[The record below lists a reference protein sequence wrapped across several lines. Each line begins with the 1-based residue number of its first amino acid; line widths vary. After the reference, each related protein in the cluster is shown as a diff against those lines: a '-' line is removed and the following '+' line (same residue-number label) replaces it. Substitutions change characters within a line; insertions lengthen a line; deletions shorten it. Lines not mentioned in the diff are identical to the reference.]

1 MLSKSSIAKAGVVVA
16 SVALGS
22 VAGSFISVSASPTS
36 VVVCAS
42 KATGALRYSK
52 GGTCRTAETKLTL
65 GQEGPAGPAGATGP
79 AGPAGAA
86 GTYSGTVGIRTI
98 STSAATLELA
108 DAGKVLVVT
117 TGSEITIPTD
127 ASVALPIGT
136 RIEVARTTGSPTLKP
151 ASGVTV
157 NGISSPGS
165 VGFESSSGYQ
175 SAILLKTASNTW
187 VFLKVP
193 DPGNVL

>member
-1 MLSKSSIAKAGVVVA
+1 MSSKSFFAKAGVVVA

-42 KATGALRYSK
+42 KSTGALRYSK
-52 GGTCRTAETKLTL
+52 AGTCRTTETKLTL
-65 GQEGPAGPAGATGP
+65 GQQGPTGPAGATG
-79 AGPAGAA
+79 ATGPAGAA

-117 TGSEITIPTD
+117 VGTDITVPAD
-127 ASVALPIGT
+127 ATVNFPVGT
-136 RIEVARTTGSPTLKP
+136 RIEIARTTGSPTLTG
-151 ASGVTV
+151 AAGVTV
-157 NGISSPGS
+157 NGISAPGAAS
-165 VGFESSSGYQ
+165 FDSGTYQ
-175 SAILLKTASNTW
+175 QGILIKTAANTW
-187 VFLKVP
+187 ILSKMP
-193 DPGNVL
+193 DQS

>member
-1 MLSKSSIAKAGVVVA
+1 MSSKSFIAKAGVVVA

-42 KATGALRYSK
+42 KSTGALRYSK
-52 GGTCRTAETKLTL
+52 AGTCRTTETKLTL
-65 GQEGPAGPAGATGP
+65 GQQGPTGPAGATG
-79 AGPAGAA
+79 ATGPAGAA

-117 TGSEITIPTD
+117 TGTDITVPAD
-127 ASVALPIGT
+127 ATVNFPVGT
-136 RIEVARTTGSPTLKP
+136 RIEIARTTGSPTVTG
-151 ASGVTV
+151 AAGVTV
-157 NGISSPGS
+157 NGISAPGS
-165 VGFESSSGYQ
+165 ASFDSGTYQ
-175 SAILLKTASNTW
+175 QGILIKTAANTWILLKM
-187 VFLKVP
+187 P
-193 DPGNVL
+193 DQS

>member
-1 MLSKSSIAKAGVVVA
+1 VVVA

-42 KATGALRYSK
+42 KSTGALRYSK
-52 GGTCRTAETKLTL
+52 AGTCRTTETKLTL
-65 GQEGPAGPAGATGP
+65 GQQGPTGPAGATG
-79 AGPAGAA
+79 ATGPAGAA

-117 TGSEITIPTD
+117 VGTDITVPAD
-127 ASVALPIGT
+127 ATVNFPVGT
-136 RIEVARTTGSPTLKP
+136 RIEIARTTGSPTLTG
-151 ASGVTV
+151 AAGVTV
-157 NGISSPGS
+157 NGISAPGAAS
-165 VGFESSSGYQ
+165 FDSGTYQ
-175 SAILLKTASNTW
+175 QGILLKTAANTW
-187 VFLKVP
+187 ILLKMP
-193 DPGNVL
+193 DQS

>member
-1 MLSKSSIAKAGVVVA
+1 MSSKSFFAKAGVVVA

-42 KATGALRYSK
+42 KSTGALRYSK
-52 GGTCRTAETKLTL
+52 AGTCRTTETKLTL
-65 GQEGPAGPAGATGP
+65 GQQGPT
-79 AGPAGAA
+79 GPAGAA

-117 TGSEITIPTD
+117 VGTDITVPAD
-127 ASVALPIGT
+127 ATVNFPVGT
-136 RIEVARTTGSPTLKP
+136 RIEIARTTGSPTLTG
-151 ASGVTV
+151 AAGVTV
-157 NGISSPGS
+157 NGISAPGAAS
-165 VGFESSSGYQ
+165 FDSGTYQ
-175 SAILLKTASNTW
+175 QGILLKTAANTW
-187 VFLKVP
+187 ILLKMP
-193 DPGNVL
+193 DQS

>member
-1 MLSKSSIAKAGVVVA
+1 MSSKSFFAKAGVVVT

-42 KATGALRYSK
+42 KSTGALRYSK
-52 GGTCRTAETKLTL
+52 AGTCRTTETKLTL
-65 GQEGPAGPAGATGP
+65 GQQGPTGPAGATG
-79 AGPAGAA
+79 ATGPAGAA

-117 TGSEITIPTD
+117 VGTDITVPAD
-127 ASVALPIGT
+127 ATVNFPVGT
-136 RIEVARTTGSPTLKP
+136 RIEIARTTGSPTLTG
-151 ASGVTV
+151 AAGVTV
-157 NGISSPGS
+157 NGISAPGAAS
-165 VGFESSSGYQ
+165 FDSGTYQ
-175 SAILLKTASNTW
+175 QGILLKTAANTW
-187 VFLKVP
+187 ILLKMP
-193 DPGNVL
+193 DQS

>member
-1 MLSKSSIAKAGVVVA
+1 MSSKSFFAKAGVVVA

-42 KATGALRYSK
+42 KSTGALRYSK
-52 GGTCRTAETKLTL
+52 AGTCRTTETKLTL
-65 GQEGPAGPAGATGP
+65 GQQGPTGPAGATG
-79 AGPAGAA
+79 ATGPAGAA

-117 TGSEITIPTD
+117 TGTDITVPAD
-127 ASVALPIGT
+127 ATVNFPVGT
-136 RIEVARTTGSPTLKP
+136 RIEIARTTGSPTLTG
-151 ASGVTV
+151 AAGVTV
-157 NGISSPGS
+157 NGISAPGAAS
-165 VGFESSSGYQ
+165 FDSGTYQ
-175 SAILLKTASNTW
+175 QGILIKTAANTW
-187 VFLKVP
+187 ILSKMP
-193 DPGNVL
+193 DQS

>member
-1 MLSKSSIAKAGVVVA
+1 MTSKSFFAKAGVVVA

-42 KATGALRYSK
+42 KSTGALRYSK
-52 GGTCRTAETKLTL
+52 AGTCRTTETKLTL
-65 GQEGPAGPAGATGP
+65 GQEGPAGPAGATG
-79 AGPAGAA
+79 ATGPAGAA

-117 TGSEITIPTD
+117 TGTDITVPAD
-127 ASVALPIGT
+127 ATVNFPVGT
-136 RIEVARTTGSPTLKP
+136 RIEIARTTGSPTLTG
-151 ASGVTV
+151 AAGVTV
-157 NGISSPGS
+157 NGISAPGAAS
-165 VGFESSSGYQ
+165 FDSGTYQ
-175 SAILLKTASNTW
+175 QGILIKTAANTWILLKM
-187 VFLKVP
+187 P
-193 DPGNVL
+193 DQS

>member
-1 MLSKSSIAKAGVVVA
+1 MTSKSFFAKAGVVVA

-42 KATGALRYSK
+42 KSTGALRYSK
-52 GGTCRTAETKLTL
+52 AGTCRTTETKLTL
-65 GQEGPAGPAGATGP
+65 GQQGPTGPAGATG
-79 AGPAGAA
+79 ATGPAGAA

-117 TGSEITIPTD
+117 TGTDITVPAD
-127 ASVALPIGT
+127 ATVNFPVGT
-136 RIEVARTTGSPTLKP
+136 RIEIARTTGSPTLTG
-151 ASGVTV
+151 AAGVTV
-157 NGISSPGS
+157 NGISAPGAAS
-165 VGFESSSGYQ
+165 FDSGTYQ
-175 SAILLKTASNTW
+175 QGILLKTAANTW
-187 VFLKVP
+187 ILLKMP
-193 DPGNVL
+193 DQS

>member
-1 MLSKSSIAKAGVVVA
+1 MSKSIFAKAGVVVA

-22 VAGSFISVSASPTS
+22 VVGSFISVSAAPTS

-42 KATGALRYSK
+42 KSTGALRYSK
-52 GGTCRTAETKLTL
+52 AGTCRTTETKLTL
-65 GQEGPAGPAGATGP
+65 GQEGPTGPAGATG
-79 AGPAGAA
+79 ATGPAGAT

-98 STSAATLELA
+98 NTSAATLELA

-127 ASVALPIGT
+127 ASVSFPIGT

-157 NGISSPGS
+157 NGLASPGYVS
-165 VGFESSSGYQ
+165 FESSAGYQ
-175 SAILLKTASNTW
+175 SAILLKTAANTW
-187 VFLKVP
+187 IFLRVP
-193 DPGNVL
+193 DPNNVL

>member
-1 MLSKSSIAKAGVVVA
+1 MSSKSFFAKAGVVVA

-42 KATGALRYSK
+42 KSTGALRYSK
-52 GGTCRTAETKLTL
+52 AGTCRTTETKLTL
-65 GQEGPAGPAGATGP
+65 GQQGPTGPAGATG
-79 AGPAGAA
+79 ATGPAGAA

-117 TGSEITIPTD
+117 VGTDITVPAD
-127 ASVALPIGT
+127 ATVNFPVGT
-136 RIEVARTTGSPTLKP
+136 RIEIARTTGSPTLTG
-151 ASGVTV
+151 AAGVTV
-157 NGISSPGS
+157 NGISTPGAAS
-165 VGFESSSGYQ
+165 FDSGTYQ
-175 SAILLKTASNTW
+175 QGILLKTAANTW
-187 VFLKVP
+187 ILLKMP
-193 DPGNVL
+193 DQS

>member
-1 MLSKSSIAKAGVVVA
+1 MSSKSFFAKAGVVVA

-42 KATGALRYSK
+42 KSTGALRYSK
-52 GGTCRTAETKLTL
+52 AGTCRTTETKLTL
-65 GQEGPAGPAGATGP
+65 GQQGPTGPAGATG
-79 AGPAGAA
+79 ATGPAGAA

-117 TGSEITIPTD
+117 TGTDITVPAD
-127 ASVALPIGT
+127 ATVNFPVGT
-136 RIEVARTTGSPTLKP
+136 RIEIARTTGSPTLTG
-151 ASGVTV
+151 AAGVTV
-157 NGISSPGS
+157 NGISAPGAAS
-165 VGFESSSGYQ
+165 FDSGTYQ
-175 SAILLKTASNTW
+175 QGILLKTAANTW
-187 VFLKVP
+187 ILLKMP
-193 DPGNVL
+193 DQS

>member
-1 MLSKSSIAKAGVVVA
+1 MSSKSFFAKAGVVVA

-52 GGTCRTAETKLTL
+52 AGTCRTTETKLTL
-65 GQEGPAGPAGATGP
+65 GQQGPTGPAGATG
-79 AGPAGAA
+79 ATGPAGAA

-117 TGSEITIPTD
+117 TGTDITVPAD
-127 ASVALPIGT
+127 ATVNFPVGT
-136 RIEVARTTGSPTLKP
+136 RIEIARTTGSPTLTG
-151 ASGVTV
+151 AAGVTV
-157 NGISSPGS
+157 NGISAPGAAS
-165 VGFESSSGYQ
+165 FDSGTYQ
-175 SAILLKTASNTW
+175 QGILIKTAANTWILLKM
-187 VFLKVP
+187 P
-193 DPGNVL
+193 DQS

>member
-1 MLSKSSIAKAGVVVA
+1 MSSKSFFAKAGVVVA

-42 KATGALRYSK
+42 KSTGALRYSK
-52 GGTCRTAETKLTL
+52 AGTCRTTETKLTL
-65 GQEGPAGPAGATGP
+65 GQQGPTGPAGATG
-79 AGPAGAA
+79 ATGPAGAA

-117 TGSEITIPTD
+117 VGTDITVPADVT
-127 ASVALPIGT
+127 VNFPVGT
-136 RIEVARTTGSPTLKP
+136 RIEIARTTGSPTLTG
-151 ASGVTV
+151 AAGVTV
-157 NGISSPGS
+157 NGISAPGAAS
-165 VGFESSSGYQ
+165 FDSGTYQ
-175 SAILLKTASNTW
+175 QGILLKTAANTW
-187 VFLKVP
+187 ILLKMP
-193 DPGNVL
+193 DQS

>member
-1 MLSKSSIAKAGVVVA
+1 MSSKSFFAKAGVVVA

-42 KATGALRYSK
+42 KSTGALRYSK
-52 GGTCRTAETKLTL
+52 AGTCRTTETKLTL
-65 GQEGPAGPAGATGP
+65 GQQGPTGPAGATG
-79 AGPAGAA
+79 ATGPAGAA

-117 TGSEITIPTD
+117 VGTDITVPAD
-127 ASVALPIGT
+127 ATVNFPVGT
-136 RIEVARTTGSPTLKP
+136 RIEIARTTGSPTLTG
-151 ASGVTV
+151 AAGVTV
-157 NGISSPGS
+157 NGISAPGAAS
-165 VGFESSSGYQ
+165 FDSGTYQ
-175 SAILLKTASNTW
+175 QGILIKTAANTWILLKM
-187 VFLKVP
+187 P
-193 DPGNVL
+193 DRS

>member
-1 MLSKSSIAKAGVVVA
+1 MSSKSFIAKAGVVVA

-42 KATGALRYSK
+42 KSTGALRYSK
-52 GGTCRTAETKLTL
+52 AGTCRTTETKLTL
-65 GQEGPAGPAGATGP
+65 GQQGPTGPAGATG
-79 AGPAGAA
+79 ATGPAGAA

-117 TGSEITIPTD
+117 VGTDITVPAD
-127 ASVALPIGT
+127 ATVNFPVGT
-136 RIEVARTTGSPTLKP
+136 RIEIARTTGSPTLTG
-151 ASGVTV
+151 AAGVTV
-157 NGISSPGS
+157 NGISAPGAAS
-165 VGFESSSGYQ
+165 FDSGTYQ
-175 SAILLKTASNTW
+175 QGILIKTAANTWILLKM
-187 VFLKVP
+187 P
-193 DPGNVL
+193 DQS

>member
-1 MLSKSSIAKAGVVVA
+1 MSSKSFFAKAGVVVA

-42 KATGALRYSK
+42 KSTGALRYSK
-52 GGTCRTAETKLTL
+52 AGTCRTTETKLTL
-65 GQEGPAGPAGATGP
+65 GQEGPAGPAGATG
-79 AGPAGAA
+79 ATGPAGAA

-117 TGSEITIPTD
+117 VGTDITVPAD
-127 ASVALPIGT
+127 ATVNFPVGT
-136 RIEVARTTGSPTLKP
+136 RIEIARTTGSPTLTG
-151 ASGVTV
+151 AAGVTV
-157 NGISSPGS
+157 NGISAPGAAS
-165 VGFESSSGYQ
+165 FDSGTYQ
-175 SAILLKTASNTW
+175 QGILLKTAANTW
-187 VFLKVP
+187 ILLKMP
-193 DPGNVL
+193 DQS

>member
-1 MLSKSSIAKAGVVVA
+1 MSSKSFIAKAGVVVA

-42 KATGALRYSK
+42 KSTGALRYSK
-52 GGTCRTAETKLTL
+52 AGTCRTTETKLTL
-65 GQEGPAGPAGATGP
+65 GQQGPTGPAGATG
-79 AGPAGAA
+79 ATGPAGAA

-117 TGSEITIPTD
+117 VGTDITVPAD
-127 ASVALPIGT
+127 ATVNFPVGT
-136 RIEVARTTGSPTLKP
+136 RIEIARTTGSPTLTG
-151 ASGVTV
+151 AAGVTG
-157 NGISSPGS
+157 NGISAPGAAS
-165 VGFESSSGYQ
+165 FDSGTYQ
-175 SAILLKTASNTW
+175 QGILLKTAANTW
-187 VFLKVP
+187 ILLKMP
-193 DPGNVL
+193 DQS